1 MFGRLKT
8 VVMKRTTVIE
18 TIIVMLI
25 LADLAQAGV
34 SMVRNGSFEDDGY
47 SIPDIKAESPKYWC
61 DINWPEGKFNGWVDS
76 DWSTYGDYSLT
87 LSSAIFEPLADGDMA
102 VVSQQVY
109 LMDVNEIIFDLK
121 LGTIAGGAWN
131 PSTHSAFVLIDG
143 NDIWDSNGLELDENG
158 EYLGQIEIDAND
170 FRTYKDINSHTLSL
184 AMKVKVGG
192 IYFSEYLVRWDF
204 AKFDTHCG
212 GFGYLPEDIDRDCYV
227 NFSDFGML
235 ANHWLEESPAYKY
248 DLFEDGVVD
257 EYDLKVFAE
266 GWLDCSDWQDENCYE
281 VELLAGDID
290 DSGQVDL
297 HDISI
302 LTDGWLAPVDC
313 STRADINGDGVVNF
327 GDFAVLA
334 EEWRLKS
341 WLYGL

>member
-1 MFGRLKT
+1 

-18 TIIVMLI
+18 AIIVMLI

-34 SMVRNGSFEDDGY
+34 SMVRNGSFEDDGQ

-61 DINWPEGKFNGWVDS
+61 DINWPEDISKFGGKVNT

-87 LSSAIFEPLADGDMA
+87 LSSKAGSTFVDGDM
-102 VVSQQVY
+102 VTISQQAY
-109 LMDVNEIIFDLK
+109 LMNVNQIIFDIELS
-121 LGTIAGGAWN
+121 GTHGAFPWT
-131 PSTHSAFVLIDG
+131 SEKFSALLLIDG
-143 NDIWDSNGLELDENG
+143 NDVWDSNGSVPDEDG
-158 EYLGQIEIDAND
+158 EYTIEVNDININDANL
-170 FRTYKDINSHTLSL
+170 HTLSL
-184 AMKVKVGG
+184 AMRANNDGTH
-192 IYFSEYLVRWDF
+192 ITQYLVRWDF
-204 AKFDTHCG
+204 VKFDTHCG
-212 GFGYLPEDIDRDCYV
+212 GFGYLPEDFDRDCYV

-235 ANHWLEESPAYKY
+235 ANHWLEENPAYKY

-257 EYDLKVFAE
+257 EDDLKVFAE
-266 GWLDCSDWQDENCYE
+266 GWLDCSDWQYGNCYE
-281 VELLAGDID
+281 VALLAGDVD

-297 HDISI
+297 RDISR
-302 LTDGWLAPVDC
+302 LTDGWLAPADC
-313 STRADINGDGVVNF
+313 DTRADINGDGVVNF